1 MLKKTIIKYA
11 FIHAVGAAA
20 YIALIAT
27 FMSNAAR
34 IFGPVNN
41 GVIGATAFLLTFV
54 ISAAI
59 MGLLVFGRPVLLYMD
74 GLKKEAVSLLF
85 YTLGFLILIAA
96 IIFLILSIF

>member
-27 FMSNAAR
+27 LLSYASK
-34 IFGPVNN
+34 IFGPANN
-41 GVIGATAFLLTFV
+41 SILGAMAFLLVFV

-59 MGLLVFGRPVLLYMD
+59 MGLLILGKPAFWYLD
-74 GLKKEAVSLLF
+74 GLKREAISLLF
-85 YTLGFLILIAA
+85 YTLGFLVLIAVVV
-96 IIFLILSIF
+96 FLILLIF